1 VADNDALAKRGRGL
15 EEEYFRKREQELIE
29 KLRRRGE
36 EAAGRRQLAE
46 RSGVADEDILTD
58 LQALGYTPETVMLL
72 HLVPLVQMA
81 WAEGSVSE
89 GERALIVE
97 AARSR
102 GIAEGSE
109 ADRQLAAW
117 LATRPSDEIFATT
130 LRAIGAI
137 LQASPAGE
145 RDKSRSD
152 LLAYCTAIASAS
164 GGILGLGKVSEQ
176 ERQLLARISQ
186 EIERHHAEAARR
198 AAEPPKGGS

>member
-1 VADNDALAKRGRGL
+1 MAKRGRAL
-15 EEEYFRKREQELIE
+15 EEEYFRKRELELIE

-46 RSGVADEDILTD
+46 RSGLADEDILKD

-89 GERALIVE
+89 SERALIVE

-102 GIAEGSE
+102 GVAEGSE
-109 ADRQLAAW
+109 ADRQLGKW
-117 LATRPSDEIFATT
+117 LTVRPSDEIFATT

-137 LQASPAGE
+137 LQASPDGQ
-145 RDKSRSD
+145 RDASQRD
-152 LLAYCTAIASAS
+152 ILAYCTAIASAS
-164 GGILGLGKVSEQ
+164 GGILGFGKVSEP
-176 ERQLLARISQ
+176 ERELLARISQ
-186 EIERHHAEAARR
+186 EIERHHAEAAKR
-198 AAEPPKGGS
+198 AAGKP